1 MAKLSERTGVGISQE
16 IVEPLINTS
25 ISTTTD
31 TTSFSRS
38 DEGVSIVAINSANAI
53 ITKRVQSSYAT
64 SSIESYRLL
73 VSPGNNVWIDA
84 QARFPF
90 ITSATAKY
98 GMRITAVSS
107 TQIDVDFGG
116 DGPSAGETWSSYT
129 SWKWKLLKH
138 RDGRTL
144 NTTTNGIVPVGSV
157 IAIANVA
164 VWSLPAAG
172 QIKDGFALCNGQT
185 VPAGAHPLLTGTL
198 PNLSD
203 DRFLQGSTASGTTGG
218 ANTKTLTTTELP
230 AHTHTMVHTHGMS
243 HTHSIAHDH
252 GSVTTS
258 GDSVLIGGF
267 ENAQGGGGSSNY
279 NTLTDWN
286 NRAYQRV
293 SNTHS
298 HTVDLPNFTGT
309 SGSSSI
315 SDTDAA
321 SNSTTSSTG
330 TGSAFDIR
338 PKYFNVVY
346 VMRVL

>member
-25 ISTTTD
+25 TSTTTD

-38 DEGVSIVAINSANAI
+38 DEGVSIVAINSANAV

-64 SSIESYRLL
+64 SNNESYRLL

-107 TQIDVDFGG
+107 TQVDVEFGG
-116 DGPSAGETWSSYT
+116 DGAAAGDPWSNYT

-144 NTTTNGIVPVGSV
+144 NTTTNGIVPIGSV

-172 QIKDGFALCNGQT
+172 QIKDGFALCNGQA

-198 PNLSD
+198 PDLSD
-203 DRFLQGSTASGTTGG
+203 ERFLQGST
-218 ANTKTLTTTELP
+218 
-230 AHTHTMVHTHGMS
+230 
-243 HTHSIAHDH
+243 
-252 GSVTTS
+252 
-258 GDSVLIGGF
+258 
-267 ENAQGGGGSSNY
+267 
-279 NTLTDWN
+279 
-286 NRAYQRV
+286 
-293 SNTHS
+293 
-298 HTVDLPNFTGT
+298 T
-309 SGSSSI
+309 SGSIGGSTSKTTTGITASFDKNVMNTNQNSHFHLLPFSFYGSADGSFSQLSTLLNQNANGVPYYGQVSIGASGSALYNRDIMLNPSNISAAKSSSETI
-315 SDTDAA
+315 SW
-321 SNSTTSSTG
+321 TSSTVNTTVTQG
-330 TGSAFDIR
+330 TISDIR